1 MPIRVSALL
10 YREIEQVKE
19 VANERKIDILDT
31 KAVAE
36 LAKELNLGT
45 LHLHIVGNPRRY
57 LACIKEGMEQAEIS

>member
-1 MPIRVSALL
+1 MSIRVSALL
-10 YREIEQVKE
+10 YREIEQVKKI
-19 VANERKIDILDT
+19 AKERNIDVLDT

-57 LACIKEGMEQAEIS
+57 LACIREGMELADVT